1 MLELSPKTV
10 LIFLYVEPNTW
21 RATAVSDFC
30 RGCVQVRGKAEEKQH
45 PAASS
50 SRNHLHQEQ
59 VGAERPA
66 PNAREYLG
74 LPVQKHFPKII
85 LIRLLLVTAKEDAG
99 GVDYLPKQCMINQ
112 CVLLIGLTN
121 LPIRI

>member
-10 LIFLYVEPNTW
+10 LNFLYVEPNIC
-21 RATAVSDFC
+21 RATAVSDL
-30 RGCVQVRGKAEEKQH
+30 RWGCVQVRGKAEQKQH

-50 SRNHLHQEQ
+50 SRNRLHQER
-59 VGAERPA
+59 VGAEQLA
-66 PNAREYLG
+66 PNAWEYLG

-112 CVLLIGLTN
+112 CGLLIGLMN
-121 LPIRI
+121 LPISI